1 MLEKRFILGK
11 NKYKN
16 TQFLHHLFGAKD
28 IIIKQNSNPLSKSLE
43 LIFPLWL
50 SDSIDELIRLGTP
63 LSL

>member
-28 IIIKQNSNPLSKSLE
+28 IIIKQNSDPKSKLFE
-43 LIFPLWL
+43 LIFPSGLGN
-50 SDSIDELIRLGTP
+50 SIDELIRLSYP
-63 LSL
+63 PAL